1 MPGSKGEWTAHVLH
15 QFGVGRG
22 PGNPNA
28 GLILDAENNLYGT
41 TLDDYSHRAGTV
53 FKLTH

>member
-1 MPGSKGEWTAHVLH
+1 MPGSKGGWTAHVLH

-28 GLILDAENNLYGT
+28 GLTFDAAANLYGT
-41 TLDDYSHRAGTV
+41 TLDDHSYHTGTV
-53 FKLTH
+53 FELTH